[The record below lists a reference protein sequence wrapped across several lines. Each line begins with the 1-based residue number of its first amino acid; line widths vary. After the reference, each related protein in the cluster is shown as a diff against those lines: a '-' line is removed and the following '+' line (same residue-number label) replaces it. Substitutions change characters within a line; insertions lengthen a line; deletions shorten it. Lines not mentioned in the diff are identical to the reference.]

1 MIFTGIRLVGA
12 ILQVVAPS
20 YELIAVARFLV
31 GVGVLGTYIAAYVL
45 SNQLISICRS
55 NSLKIY
61 SSSTERQVSE

>member
-1 MIFTGIRLVGA
+1 MIFTAIRLVGA

-45 SNQLISICRS
+45 SNPLISF
-55 NSLKIY
+55 LF
-61 SSSTERQVSE
+61 

>member
-1 MIFTGIRLVGA
+1 MIFTGVRLVGA

-31 GVGVLGTYIAAYVL
+31 GVGVLGTYIATYVL